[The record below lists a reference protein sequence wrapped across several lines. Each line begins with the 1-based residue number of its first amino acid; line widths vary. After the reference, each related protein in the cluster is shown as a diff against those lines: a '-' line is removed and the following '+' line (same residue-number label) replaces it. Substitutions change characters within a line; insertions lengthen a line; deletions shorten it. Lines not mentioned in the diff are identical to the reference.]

1 MRKTFLSVILIF
13 LLASSLAAQP
23 SAPVKYR
30 LGFQYGLGNLRA
42 VTEPYYSFNHNWGV
56 TAGFGRRLTLS
67 FSFLSQKNYAS
78 NTADD
83 WMTFF
88 SEKSKAPLAFKSMRV
103 GLDLD
108 YRLRKDGT
116 VRPMIGFG
124 LGYLV
129 WKVVDPKADTVI
141 KVAGDRNQRV
151 DYKASELYLTESIGL
166 EIGLSKHL
174 VCAVKT
180 SLEYL
185 TGLGANFADS
195 TNKKRGQVL
204 ARTGLTLSYL
214 FGGEKK
220 REPIAS
226 RWASDKSWKENS
238 TIPRP
243 LVGGSDA
250 DGDGVIN
257 IFDRCPE
264 TPAGAIVDSFG
275 CTMDTDGDGVV
286 DGIDDCPQTP
296 KEASG
301 YVDIFGCPVD
311 GDADGIPDY
320 RDSCRQ
326 GPIGAV
332 VDTLGC
338 PIDSDGDGVPDG
350 LDDCPGTAPDI
361 PVDQRG
367 CMDVS
372 FLRDT
377 LRINIDY
384 KPGSFE
390 IDERTKKRLQ
400 PLVEKLLILK
410 DVKFQI
416 VSYTDNVGLPEA
428 NQVLSQKRANRMRD
442 WLVSMGVA
450 AERMTAIGKGET
462 NYIASND
469 TAEGRAK
476 NRRLEIIF
484 KY

>member
-1 MRKTFLSVILIF
+1 MRKTSLLAILIF
-13 LLASSLAAQP
+13 FLASSLAAQP
-23 SAPVKYR
+23 SALVKYR
-30 LGFQYGLGNLRA
+30 FGFQYGLGNLRA
-42 VTEPYYSFNHNWGV
+42 VTAPYYSFNHNWGV
-56 TAGFGRRLTLS
+56 AAGFGRRLTLS
-67 FSFLSQKNYAS
+67 FSFLSQKNHVS
-78 NTADD
+78 NTAEN
-83 WMTFF
+83 WMVFF
-88 SEKSKAPLAFKSMRV
+88 SEKSKSSLAFESMRI

-108 YRLRKDGT
+108 YRLKKDGA
-116 VRPMIGFG
+116 VRPMIGVG
-124 LGYLV
+124 LGYLI
-129 WKVVDPKADTVI
+129 WKVVDPTADTVV
-141 KVAGDRNQRV
+141 KVADDKNRRV
-151 DYKASELYLTESIGL
+151 DFKASELYLTESVGL
-166 EIGLSKHL
+166 EIELSKHL
-174 VCAVKT
+174 VCVAKT

-214 FGGEKK
+214 FGEEQKH
-220 REPIAS
+220 EPIAS
-226 RWASDKSWKENS
+226 RWASDKSWKETTAS
-238 TIPRP
+238 PRP
-243 LVGGSDA
+243 LVRGSDA
-250 DGDGVIN
+250 DGDGVVDA
-257 IFDRCPE
+257 FDRCPR

-275 CTMDTDGDGVV
+275 CTMDSDGDGII
-286 DGIDDCPQTP
+286 DGLDDCPQTP
-296 KEASG
+296 KEAAG
-301 YVDIFGCPVD
+301 YIDIFGCPVD
-311 GDADGIPDY
+311 GDADGVPDY
-320 RDSCRQ
+320 RDSCRL

-338 PIDSDGDGVPDG
+338 PIDSDADGVPNG
-350 LDDCPGTAPDI
+350 LDDCPATAPNI
-361 PVDQRG
+361 PVDRRG

-390 IDERTKKRLQ
+390 IDERTKKRLL

-416 VSYTDNVGLPEA
+416 VASTDNVGLAEA

-442 WLVSMGVA
+442 WLISMGVA
-450 AERMTAIGKGET
+450 AERMTAIGKGEA

-484 KY
+484 LY